1 MPDTEVEIGLGQCLG
16 LPGFEAGEGV
26 THGLAQ
32 AAQVGAGFFDCLS
45 ADMQDASPGEVMRGT
60 RVCITT
66 FAET

>member
-1 MPDTEVEIGLGQCLG
+1 MPDAEIEIGLGQGLG
-16 LPGFEAGEGV
+16 LPRCKAGKGV
-26 THGLAQ
+26 AHSLPQ
-32 AAQVGAGFFDCLS
+32 AAQIGAGFFDCLS